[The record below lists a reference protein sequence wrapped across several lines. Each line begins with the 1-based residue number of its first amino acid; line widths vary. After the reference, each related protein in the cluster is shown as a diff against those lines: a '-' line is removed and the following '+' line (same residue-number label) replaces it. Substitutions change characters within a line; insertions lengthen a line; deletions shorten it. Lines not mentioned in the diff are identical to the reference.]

1 MRGNWKL
8 IEKAHVYSFV
18 RDTALQCFIGREVQT
33 EGEFRIAELQ
43 QPAFYRYNDTPA
55 FYRYNDIPVMLS
67 SENEASLGRFGLC
80 LYVKTM
86 AYPLNGFFT

>member
-43 QPAFYRYNDTPA
+43 QPAFYRCTGKPA
-55 FYRYNDIPVMLS
+55 FYRYTRTPVMLPW
-67 SENEASLGRFGLC
+67 ENEASLLREEGDLGSVF
-80 LYVKTM
+80 M
-86 AYPLNGFFT
+86 